1 MSDTGYFLFETRIGV
16 CGLAWRE
23 RGLVGVLLPET
34 DGAAALDRLRLR
46 YPDLAEAEPPATVR
60 SAADRIVALMAGE
73 HVDLS
78 DVDLDLDLVSPF
90 TAQVY
95 AIARAIP
102 PGEILT
108 YGEIAQKLGDRLLA
122 REVGQCMGRNPWPIV
137 VPCHRVLGAGGKM
150 VGFSAPGG
158 VTTKERMLA
167 IEGYYPGGQPSLFG

>member
-1 MSDTGYFLFETRIGV
+1 MSQSGFILFETALGV

-23 RGLVGVLLPET
+23 RGLVGVLLPEA
-34 DGAAALDRLRLR
+34 DGAPARARLSKRF
-46 YPDLAEAEPPATVR
+46 PDLAEAPPPPQVQAAAR
-60 SAADRIVALMAGE
+60 SIAALMRGE
-73 HVDLS
+73 PVDLAG
-78 DVDLDLDLVSPF
+78 VELDLDVVSPF
-90 TAQVY
+90 ERRVY

-102 PGEILT
+102 PGQTLT
-108 YGEIAQKLGDRLLA
+108 YGEVAAQLGDKLLA
-122 REVGQCMGRNPWPIV
+122 RDVGQALGRNPWPIV